1 MVAVGIEGEH
11 FAVFSPSPSKP
22 TEKGGEKT
30 AHRHWSIYQNGRL
43 TLSFPDESLPS
54 PRSLLDLCW
63 HRHQRKVRKFL
74 RVFNMYLMEF
84 ARSSANIE
92 F

>member
-11 FAVFSPSPSKP
+11 FDVFSPSPSKP
-22 TEKGGEKT
+22 TEKDYEKI
-30 AHRHWSIYQNGRL
+30 AHRHWSIPQNGRL
-43 TLSFPDESLPS
+43 TLSFPDERLPS

-63 HRHQRKVRKFL
+63 HRHQRKVRKVL

-84 ARSSANIE
+84 ARSYANIE